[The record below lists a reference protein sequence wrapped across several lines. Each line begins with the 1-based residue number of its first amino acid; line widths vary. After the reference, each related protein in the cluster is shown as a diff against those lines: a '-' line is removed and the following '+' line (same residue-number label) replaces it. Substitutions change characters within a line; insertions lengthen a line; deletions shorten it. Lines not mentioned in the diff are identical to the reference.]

1 MTISEICKKFDISSD
16 TLRYY
21 EKIGLLP
28 KISRT
33 KGGIRDYSQNDCN
46 WIEFIKCM
54 RAAGISI
61 EKLVEYVNLF
71 NQGDSTILQRK
82 QILIEEREKII
93 EKLGILQNSLERL
106 NACACQYLHIL
117 IDFQNPCHSNGAF
130 GNTVF

>member
-16 TLRYY
+16 TPRYY

-106 NACACQYLHIL
+106 NYKIEHYDDLVLKCESGL
-117 IDFQNPCHSNGAF
+117 NSSK
-130 GNTVF
+130 

>member
-33 KGGIRDYSQNDCN
+33 KGVIRDYSQNDCN

-106 NACACQYLHIL
+106 NYKIEHYDDLVLKCESGL
-117 IDFQNPCHSNGAF
+117 NSSK
-130 GNTVF
+130 

>member
-46 WIEFIKCM
+46 WIEFFKCM

-61 EKLVEYVNLF
+61 EKLVEYVNLY

-106 NACACQYLHIL
+106 NYKIEHYDDLVLKCESGL
-117 IDFQNPCHSNGAF
+117 NSSK
-130 GNTVF
+130 

>member
-1 MTISEICKKFDISSD
+1 
-16 TLRYY
+16 
-21 EKIGLLP
+21 
-28 KISRT
+28 
-33 KGGIRDYSQNDCN
+33 
-46 WIEFIKCM
+46 M

-106 NACACQYLHIL
+106 NYKIEHYDDLVLKCESGL
-117 IDFQNPCHSNGAF
+117 NSSK
-130 GNTVF
+130 

>member
-71 NQGDSTILQRK
+71 NQGDSNILQRK

-106 NACACQYLHIL
+106 NYKIEHYDDLVLKCESGL
-117 IDFQNPCHSNGAF
+117 NSSK
-130 GNTVF
+130 

>member
-71 NQGDSTILQRK
+71 NQGDSTILQTK

-106 NACACQYLHIL
+106 NYKIEHYDDLVLKCESGL
-117 IDFQNPCHSNGAF
+117 NSSK
-130 GNTVF
+130 

>member
-46 WIEFIKCM
+46 WIEF
-54 RAAGISI
+54 
-61 EKLVEYVNLF
+61 
-71 NQGDSTILQRK
+71 
-82 QILIEEREKII
+82 
-93 EKLGILQNSLERL
+93 
-106 NACACQYLHIL
+106 
-117 IDFQNPCHSNGAF
+117 P
-130 GNTVF
+130 

>member
-71 NQGDSTILQRK
+71 NHGDSTILQRK
-82 QILIEEREKII
+82 QILIEERDKII

-106 NACACQYLHIL
+106 NYKIEHYDDLVLKCESGL
-117 IDFQNPCHSNGAF
+117 NSSK
-130 GNTVF
+130 

>member
-106 NACACQYLHIL
+106 NRFAEAYEDKNVYRQVLN
-117 IDFQNPCHSNGAF
+117 QND
-130 GNTVF
+130 

>member
-82 QILIEEREKII
+82 QILIEERKKII

-106 NACACQYLHIL
+106 NYKIEHYDDLVLKCESGL
-117 IDFQNPCHSNGAF
+117 NSSK
-130 GNTVF
+130 

>member
-16 TLRYY
+16 TLKKKK
-21 EKIGLLP
+21 KIGLLP

-106 NACACQYLHIL
+106 NYKIEHYDDLVLKCESGL
-117 IDFQNPCHSNGAF
+117 NSSK
-130 GNTVF
+130 

>member
-71 NQGDSTILQRK
+71 NHGDSTILQRK
-82 QILIEEREKII
+82 QILIEERDKII

-106 NACACQYLHIL
+106 NYK
-117 IDFQNPCHSNGAF
+117 IDHYDDLVLKCESGLNSSK
-130 GNTVF
+130 

>member
-61 EKLVEYVNLF
+61 EKLVEYVNLY

-106 NACACQYLHIL
+106 NYKIEHYDDLVLKCESGL
-117 IDFQNPCHSNGAF
+117 NSSK
-130 GNTVF
+130 

>member
-33 KGGIRDYSQNDCN
+33 KGCIRDYSQNDCN

-106 NACACQYLHIL
+106 NYKIEHYGDLVLKCESGL
-117 IDFQNPCHSNGAF
+117 NSSK
-130 GNTVF
+130 

>member
-46 WIEFIKCM
+46 WVEFIKCM

-106 NACACQYLHIL
+106 NYKIEHYDDLVLKCESGL
-117 IDFQNPCHSNGAF
+117 NSSK
-130 GNTVF
+130 

>member
-21 EKIGLLP
+21 EKIGLMP

-93 EKLGILQNSLERL
+93 EKFGILQNSLERL
-106 NACACQYLHIL
+106 NYKIEHYDDLVLKCESGL
-117 IDFQNPCHSNGAF
+117 NSSK
-130 GNTVF
+130 

>member
-16 TLRYY
+16 TLRCY

-82 QILIEEREKII
+82 QSLIEEREKII

-106 NACACQYLHIL
+106 NYKIEHYDDLVLKCESGL
-117 IDFQNPCHSNGAF
+117 NSSK
-130 GNTVF
+130 

>member
-21 EKIGLLP
+21 EKIGLMP

-106 NACACQYLHIL
+106 NYKIEHYDDLVLKCESGL
-117 IDFQNPCHSNGAF
+117 NSSK
-130 GNTVF
+130 

>member
-54 RAAGISI
+54 RAAGIPI

-93 EKLGILQNSLERL
+93 EKFGILQNSLERL
-106 NACACQYLHIL
+106 NYKIEHYDDLVLKCESGL
-117 IDFQNPCHSNGAF
+117 NSSK
-130 GNTVF
+130 

>member
-106 NACACQYLHIL
+106 NYKIEHYDDLVLKCESGL
-117 IDFQNPCHSNGAF
+117 NSSK
-130 GNTVF
+130 

>member
-93 EKLGILQNSLERL
+93 EKFGILQNSLERL
-106 NACACQYLHIL
+106 NYKIEHYDDLVLKCESGL
-117 IDFQNPCHSNGAF
+117 NSSK
-130 GNTVF
+130 

>member
-106 NACACQYLHIL
+106 NYKIEHYDDLVLKCELGL
-117 IDFQNPCHSNGAF
+117 NSSK
-130 GNTVF
+130 